1 MLPEPV
7 PMRSLEEMD
16 LATESRMRVQGPGW
30 GSVFHGDKPGFGK
43 TEDLLGMDG
52 FDGHTAVWMCHS
64 VNTTEPGTL
73 KMLKMASFSDV
84 DLTVLFKKVVTANFA

>member
-30 GSVFHGDKPGFGK
+30 GQCFMGTS
-43 TEDLLGMDG
+43 LGLARPRTFWG
-52 FDGHTAVWMCHS
+52 W
-64 VNTTEPGTL
+64 
-73 KMLKMASFSDV
+73 
-84 DLTVLFKKVVTANFA
+84 TVLMVTQQCGCATV